1 MAKDVRTAIRK
12 SIVVSF
18 LPCLIAFLGFH
29 PYMVLNVFF
38 CNLYHNK
45 LLLVYLSRQNG

>member
-38 CNLYHNK
+38 VTCIIINY
-45 LLLVYLSRQNG
+45 YWFI